1 MGDDPE
7 NDPSEPYVD
16 LVFPMV
22 PGTANNVQN
31 EYNESN
37 VMVGVLRWYVCV
49 CGLLRVVC

>member
-1 MGDDPE
+1 MGNDPE

-22 PGTANNVQN
+22 PGAASNVRN

-37 VMVGVLRWYVCV
+37 VMVGVLRWYVWAFESCF
-49 CGLLRVVC
+49 